1 MMKTGRTE
9 DMKFMEKK
17 RKLSRADKKM
27 NHRTFA
33 VLQQLVLI
41 MTAAILLTACGHNKE
56 NPSISHNSYSAQKA
70 SAAGSGEMKPQTG
83 SKTVTDTGSADYVQ
97 ASDQESSISLILP
110 AVSIRKRVN
119 TCSQKQVINISFWNM
134 LLKIPGTKRN
144 VSFPS
149 LHFSALRM
157 DLLLKPIMEERKSF
171 PPPFLQDDMRSAI
184 SISPFLK
191 VQRQSRWNTSL
202 TAFPQAKCAFP
213 MRVKKIQHT
222 DLRQIQAARRDL
234 SGWAILLPLI
244 FRE

>member
-1 MMKTGRTE
+1 MRIRLFHIILTPHRKIPLPAAEKRNRRQVRRPLLILVPLTMYRLQIRKAVSVLTVIRRAVQQKMQLSKKYMMSGTVCRTG
-9 DMKFMEKK
+9 
-17 RKLSRADKKM
+17 
-27 NHRTFA
+27 
-33 VLQQLVLI
+33 
-41 MTAAILLTACGHNKE
+41 
-56 NPSISHNSYSAQKA
+56 IS
-70 SAAGSGEMKPQTG
+70 G
-83 SKTVTDTGSADYVQ
+83 
-97 ASDQESSISLILP
+97 SLILP

-202 TAFPQAKCAFP
+202 TAFPQAECAFP